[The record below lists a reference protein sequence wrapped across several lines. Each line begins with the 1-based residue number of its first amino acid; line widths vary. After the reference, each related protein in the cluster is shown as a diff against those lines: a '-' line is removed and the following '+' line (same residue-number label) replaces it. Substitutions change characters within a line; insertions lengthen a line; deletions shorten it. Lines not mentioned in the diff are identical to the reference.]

1 MNVRSLGDKL
11 ARAVVAELSK
21 SRPLSGEKTQ
31 KLKKFVQ
38 EEMVQAILGKIESL
52 RSLKESKMKITKTQ
66 LKNIIAEELNLALNE
81 AKHKAPSFEK
91 RRDNALYYAYA
102 STQMGVDPEKV
113 ADLFDMAL
121 DKAIEAGG
129 ISSETEESRDVF
141 IDIED
146 EIKKAEGVGRKN
158 IAQVLMALNSLD
170 GMSVEQL
177 KEIPSSAEAAK
188 AAEKTAQ
195 PEIERKRAAQAKR
208 TMRDVMGKLDEGM
221 DIASMMSMPL
231 DQVAGLLD
239 VAPAVL
245 AGVLATLA
253 GKSGGLPNMDKA
265 EEKET
270 EDVMEIPRIKRG

>member
-52 RSLKESKMKITKTQ
+52 RSLKENKMKITKTQ
-66 LKNIIAEELNLALNE
+66 LKNIIAEEINRALNE
-81 AKHKAPSFEK
+81 GRGFEE

-102 STQMGVDPEKV
+102 STQRGVYPEKV

-129 ISSETEESRDVF
+129 VSSETEESRDVF

-146 EIKKAEGVGRKN
+146 EIKKAEGVGREN
-158 IAQVLMALNSLD
+158 IAKVLMALNTLD
-170 GMSVEQL
+170 GMSVDQL
-177 KEIPSSAEAAK
+177 KAIPRSDEAAK
-188 AAEKTAQ
+188 AAEKRAQ
-195 PEIERKRAAQAKR
+195 PEIKRKRAVQAKR
-208 TMRDVMGKLDEGM
+208 SIRDIMGKLDEGM
-221 DIASMMSMPL
+221 DIMSMMSMPL
-231 DQVAGLLD
+231 DQVAGMLD

-253 GKSGGLPNMDKA
+253 GKSGGLPNMENA

>member
-31 KLKKFVQ
+31 KLKKFGQ

-66 LKNIIAEELNLALNE
+66 LKNIIAEELNRALNE
-81 AKHKAPSFEK
+81 AEYKRRGFEE

-102 STQMGVDPEKV
+102 STQRGVYPEKV

-146 EIKKAEGVGRKN
+146 EIKKAEGVGREN
-158 IAQVLMALNSLD
+158 IAKVLMALNTLD

-177 KEIPSSAEAAK
+177 KAIPRSAEAAK
-188 AAEKTAQ
+188 AAEKRAQ
-195 PEIERKRAAQAKR
+195 PEIERKRAVQAKR
-208 TMRDVMGKLDEGM
+208 TMRDIMGKLDEGM

-265 EEKET
+265 EKET